1 MLHRTR
7 ILRGSCEQ
15 QDDQRQDAP
24 NDEEPSW
31 RKVALPRSL
40 PDGQFGTL
48 GLTSVEHDVGSL
60 SCDLPSLSSDVRV
73 HSKAALHPVLFY
85 RLFCRLL
92 PSRTPSTTFI
102 TRSSGFFRAA
112 FTPPPL
118 IRPFPHRAANC
129 FWRYNIHSAT
139 VRWHQG

>member
-15 QDDQRQDAP
+15 QDGQRQDAP

-48 GLTSVEHDVGSL
+48 GLISVEHDVGSL

-73 HSKAALHPVLFY
+73 HSKAALHQDGA
-85 RLFCRLL
+85 LL
-92 PSRTPSTTFI
+92 PSFLPSSLKNSLHDLHHALVGLLQNSLY
-102 TRSSGFFRAA
+102 SSTLDPSLPASSSKLLLA
-112 FTPPPL
+112 L
-118 IRPFPHRAANC
+118 
-129 FWRYNIHSAT
+129 
-139 VRWHQG
+139 

>member
-73 HSKAALHPVLFY
+73 HSKVALHHGGA
-85 RLFCRLL
+85 LL
-92 PSRTPSTTFI
+92 PSLLPS
-102 TRSSGFFRAA
+102 SSLKNSLHDLHHALVGLLQSSLYSSTLDPSLPASSSKLLLA
-112 FTPPPL
+112 L
-118 IRPFPHRAANC
+118 
-129 FWRYNIHSAT
+129 
-139 VRWHQG
+139 